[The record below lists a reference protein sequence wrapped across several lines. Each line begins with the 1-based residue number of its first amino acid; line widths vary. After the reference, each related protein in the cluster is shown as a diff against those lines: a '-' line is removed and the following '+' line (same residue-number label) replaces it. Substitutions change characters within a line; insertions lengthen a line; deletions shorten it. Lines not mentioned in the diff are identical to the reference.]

1 MVAILCETQ
10 MNNARENASVE
21 VNDWLE
27 PPVEID
33 MERLVGFDDDD
44 EPVAAGST
52 MLVFNV
58 QTDMKKPELRK
69 GIMLLNS
76 KVFKEVLREC
86 AI

>member
-1 MVAILCETQ
+1 MVAILHETQ
-10 MNNARENASVE
+10 MNNAGENASVE
-21 VNDWLE
+21 VNGWLE

-33 MERLVGFDDDD
+33 MKSLVGSDDD
-44 EPVAAGST
+44 EPVATSST

-58 QTDMKKPELRK
+58 QTDMKKPKLRK

-76 KVFKEVLREC
+76 KLFKEVLREC